1 MPCTNSTGGCAESV
15 GPNSRYSIVAPCN
28 LTCGMSATLLINL
41 RTLGMK
47 VTCSLYESQRIARP
61 RAGPRRNAPR
71 PPGRGCSRRAGR
83 LFAADGYAAVP
94 TQAIVDAAGVTR
106 GALYHQFGDKS
117 GLFAEVY
124 EEVER
129 DLVTAHQRAH
139 RWRPNP
145 STSWRRCALGARLF
159 LAECSAPD
167 VQRIVLID
175 APAVLGWERWREVGM
190 KYGLGVIEAMLAQAM
205 ADGVIPDA
213 AAAPDGARAARR
225 ARRGGPVRVEGRRC
239 RRGAARRCTRCATV

>member
-1 MPCTNSTGGCAESV
+1 MKVNEGPTGRRTQAE
-15 GPNSRYSIVAPCN
+15 RTA
-28 LTCGMSATLLINL
+28 ATRARLLEAG
-41 RTLGMK
+41 RTL
-47 VTCSLYESQRIARP
+47 
-61 RAGPRRNAPR
+61 
-71 PPGRGCSRRAGR
+71 
-83 LFAADGYAAVP
+83 FATDGYAAVP

-129 DLVTAHQRAH
+129 DLVTRISARILAAEPVDQLAAMR
-139 RWRPNP
+139 
-145 STSWRRCALGARLF
+145 TGARLF

-190 KYGLGVIEAMLAQAM
+190 KYGLGVIEAMLGQAM
-205 ADGVIPDA
+205 ADGVIPEQPLRPTAHVLLGALDEAALYVSRAADADA
-213 AAAPDGARAARR
+213 ALHQMYEVCDRVISGIT
-225 ARRGGPVRVEGRRC
+225 GGR
-239 RRGAARRCTRCATV
+239 

>member
-1 MPCTNSTGGCAESV
+1 
-15 GPNSRYSIVAPCN
+15 
-28 LTCGMSATLLINL
+28 
-41 RTLGMK
+41 MK
-47 VTCSLYESQRIARP
+47 VNDGPAARRTQAERTAAT
-61 RAGPRRNAPR
+61 RARLLE
-71 PPGRGCSRRAGR
+71 AGR
-83 LFAADGYAAVP
+83 HLFAADGYAAVP

-124 EEVER
+124 EDVER
-129 DLVTAHQRAH
+129 DLVTRISARIVAAEPVDQLAAMR
-139 RWRPNP
+139 
-145 STSWRRCALGARLF
+145 TGARLF

-205 ADGVIPDA
+205 ADGAIPDQPLRPTAHVLLGALDEA
-213 AAAPDGARAARR
+213 ALYVSRATDADAALHEMYEVCDRVINGIT
-225 ARRGGPVRVEGRRC
+225 GGR
-239 RRGAARRCTRCATV
+239 